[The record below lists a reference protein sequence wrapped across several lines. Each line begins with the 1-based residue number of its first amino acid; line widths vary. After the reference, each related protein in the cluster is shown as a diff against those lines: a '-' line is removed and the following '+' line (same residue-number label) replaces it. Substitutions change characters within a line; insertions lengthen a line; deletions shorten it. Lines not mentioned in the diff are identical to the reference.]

1 MKIFFKVFFCLI
13 LSITLVILSSS
24 FIKDEV
30 YDINNDLTVI
40 KLPPLEQRVLKQ
52 MSLEEK
58 VGQLL
63 LFGFNGLEMDKNTK
77 DLINNKHI
85 GGVLLLAKNISNASQ
100 LTNLNSQLQS
110 QARIP
115 LLISIDQE
123 GGVVS
128 RIKWEK
134 ELLISQKNMGGE
146 EDIYSLSVKRAK
158 ILKPLGINVN
168 LAPVVEYITDTNS
181 FLYPRVFSGNIQE
194 ISRKA
199 YSAIKGYK
207 DSNMISVAKHYPG
220 HSNLST
226 DSHFSLPK
234 VYVSKE
240 NWDEYVFPFKY
251 LIEQGMVD
259 VIMVGHIL
267 YPNIDSKVSTISE
280 VIVNEKLRKELN
292 YEGVVITDDMQ
303 MDAIEKQGDDCKIA
317 KEALKAGNDILLYSM
332 YYLKPNIE
340 REIYDCILNSVN
352 SGEISL
358 EDIDQKVLRVLRLK
372 IKYGLIDKTIL
383 QPQE

>member
-63 LFGFNGLEMDKNTK
+63 LFGFNGLEMGKNTK

-220 HSNLST
+220 HSNLSN

>member
-63 LFGFNGLEMDKNTK
+63 LFGFNGLEMGKNTK

>member
-63 LFGFNGLEMDKNTK
+63 LFGFNGLEMGKNTK
-77 DLINNKHI
+77 DLINSKHI
-85 GGVLLLAKNISNASQ
+85 GGVLLLGKNISNASQ

-110 QARIP
+110 QAKIP

-181 FLYPRVFSGNIQE
+181 LLYPRVSSGNIQE

-199 YSAIKGYK
+199 DSAIKGYK
-207 DSNMISVAKHYPG
+207 DS
-220 HSNLST
+220 
-226 DSHFSLPK
+226 
-234 VYVSKE
+234 
-240 NWDEYVFPFKY
+240 
-251 LIEQGMVD
+251 
-259 VIMVGHIL
+259 
-267 YPNIDSKVSTISE
+267 
-280 VIVNEKLRKELN
+280 
-292 YEGVVITDDMQ
+292 
-303 MDAIEKQGDDCKIA
+303 IA
-317 KEALKAGNDILLYSM
+317 L
-332 YYLKPNIE
+332 
-340 REIYDCILNSVN
+340 
-352 SGEISL
+352 
-358 EDIDQKVLRVLRLK
+358 
-372 IKYGLIDKTIL
+372 
-383 QPQE
+383 